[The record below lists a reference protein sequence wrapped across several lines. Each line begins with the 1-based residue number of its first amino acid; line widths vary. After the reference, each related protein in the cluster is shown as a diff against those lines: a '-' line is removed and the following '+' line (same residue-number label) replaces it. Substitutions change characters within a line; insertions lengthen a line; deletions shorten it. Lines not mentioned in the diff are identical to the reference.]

1 MIVGHKEIIDQLKN
15 LADSQSLF
23 HGYIFFGPSRVGKK
37 TVALSLANYLENKIF
52 DKPQKILSDFFEINS
67 DRINESNTE
76 KQSALEE
83 IRAIK
88 NFLLQSPN
96 VSPYRLVL
104 IDNAE
109 NLNHFGQN
117 ALLKISE
124 EPQKYS
130 LIILIC
136 RDPELL
142 LPTLY
147 SRFQKI
153 YFGLVEDKK
162 IEKWLISEFKIKKE
176 DAEKIVKDSFGLPG
190 VSYALLKEEIF
201 QKNINNAKIFLK
213 LKEKEKINFIKEL
226 IDKAK
231 EKGDFDMDSY
241 LEALMFAL
249 KEVNKNNMEIWK
261 KILKLRMDFSFYNLN
276 PKLQLVAL
284 SQFLEK

>member
-1 MIVGHKEIIDQLKN
+1 MIIGHREIIDQLKN

-23 HGYIFFGPSRVGKK
+23 HGYIFFGQSRVGKK
-37 TVALSLANYLENKIF
+37 TVALSLANYLENKFF

-67 DRINESNTE
+67 NKINETNNE

-83 IRAIK
+83 IKAIK
-88 NFLLQSPN
+88 NFLWQSPN
-96 VSPYRLVL
+96 ISPYRVVL

-109 NLNHFGQN
+109 NLNQYAQN

-124 EPQKYS
+124 EPQKHS

-142 LPTLY
+142 LPTLS

-153 YFGLVEDKK
+153 YFGLVKDKE

-176 DAEKIVKDSFGLPG
+176 EAEKIVKNSFGLPG
-190 VSYALLKEEIF
+190 ISYALLKDEIF
-201 QKNINNAKIFLK
+201 QKNINNAKMFLK
-213 LKEKEKINFIKEL
+213 LKGKERINFIKKL
-226 IDKAK
+226 IDEAK
-231 EKGDFDMDSY
+231 EKGDFDIDNY
-241 LEALMFAL
+241 LEALMFVL
-249 KEVNKNNMEIWK
+249 KEVNKNNMELWK

-276 PKLQLVAL
+276 SKLQLVAL